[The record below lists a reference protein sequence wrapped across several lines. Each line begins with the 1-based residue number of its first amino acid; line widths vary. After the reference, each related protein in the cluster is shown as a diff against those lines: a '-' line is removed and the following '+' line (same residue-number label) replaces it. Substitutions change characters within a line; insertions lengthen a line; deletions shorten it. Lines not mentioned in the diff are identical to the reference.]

1 MQELLDKKQ
10 FLLDALQSCDVQ
22 IILQLHGKK
31 IHSNLW
37 RICTV
42 ISTELYKEHP
52 DHSIVIY
59 ETADGRRI
67 RDVYKHIEVLGD
79 E

>member
-22 IILQLHGKK
+22 IILQLPGKK
-31 IHSNLW
+31 IKSGVWNK
-37 RICTV
+37 CTV

-52 DHSIVIY
+52 GHSIVIY
-59 ETADGRRI
+59 ETADGHLI